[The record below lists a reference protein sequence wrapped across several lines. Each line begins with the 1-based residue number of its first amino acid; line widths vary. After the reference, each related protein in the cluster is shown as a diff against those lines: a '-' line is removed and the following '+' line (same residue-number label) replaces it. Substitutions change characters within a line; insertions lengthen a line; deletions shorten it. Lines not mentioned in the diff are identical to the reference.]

1 MFGLSTA
8 FVFAAVFYGAAEY
21 ERMNGWKWAIA
32 SFVLSVVVIWL
43 TGWRLMILPAQFG
56 LFIVLWWQNS
66 KRLDHQGEDRAAA
79 QEADRRRRQDEVRR
93 AQADAD
99 RKQQGRQ

>member
-1 MFGLSTA
+1 MFGLTTA

-21 ERMNGWKWAIA
+21 EHMNGWKWAIA
-32 SFVLSVVVIWL
+32 SFVLSVLVIWL
-43 TGWRLMILPAQFG
+43 TGWRLLILPVQFG

-66 KRLDHQGEDRAAA
+66 KRLDRQGEDRAAA
-79 QEADRRRRQDEVRR
+79 QEADRRRRQEDVRR